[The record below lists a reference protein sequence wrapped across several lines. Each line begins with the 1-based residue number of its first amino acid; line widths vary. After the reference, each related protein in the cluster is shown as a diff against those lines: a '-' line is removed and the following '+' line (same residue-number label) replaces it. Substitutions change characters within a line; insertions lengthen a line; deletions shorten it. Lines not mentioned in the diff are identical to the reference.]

1 MTPCVDMAEIISPYC
16 PRWRALRADKKVRV
30 LTDVAAESRNET
42 LVAPK
47 VGAGIRRFR
56 LPSEV
61 RWFCT
66 PRPRVAPEV
75 YKVVRVS
82 IPIDSSN
89 RTEGRAFQN

>member
-1 MTPCVDMAEIISPYC
+1 M
-16 PRWRALRADKKVRV
+16 
-30 LTDVAAESRNET
+30 VAAESRNET

-47 VGAGIRRFR
+47 VGAGIGRFR

-66 PRPRVAPEV
+66 PRPRDAPEV

-89 RTEGRAFQN
+89 RTEGRAFQK